1 MTQTNSPI
9 MDRPTLDALKAQVN
23 LADVMAAYGVE
34 VRHTGQNQMALC
46 PFHPDKTPS
55 LSIHGQLYK
64 CHGCGAK
71 GDVLRFLMDKDAL
84 DFPQALARLQGL
96 VGQVPPA
103 PPEGETPLLSPDRL
117 AGGFTRPELLAR
129 VASFYA
135 RQLPASRKAR
145 EYLAGRGLDHPE
157 LWDAFQVGYAD
168 GSLRAS
174 LPPDGPEVEALTQMG
189 ILNERGKEHFYGC
202 IVVPLSHPDIGI
214 VGMYGRRILPDSK
227 VTHLYLRGPKRGVL
241 NWQALHAA
249 SSVVVA
255 ECVLDALSLWA
266 AGVRNATC
274 LYGAGHLP
282 VDLEALL
289 TRYNVQEVRLCLD
302 ADPAGQKGTAALART
317 FHPQRI
323 RVLAVTLPEG
333 QDANDVLISAGPQ
346 ALRAAVDQAGLWL
359 PAGATPGRGEPA
371 DTALIPDVETVDHG
385 FIVRYG
391 AVVYRVTPRPPFTG
405 RLSALVRGTH
415 GDASSFQTV
424 NFYSDRNR
432 AQWVR
437 NVAHALKL
445 PIGDTEAHMTFLLA
459 EAERWVEHTV
469 LQSQQEAQSRP
480 EPMTDKE
487 KAAVLGFLRLPNL
500 VLAILADMEA
510 LGYVG
515 EEKCKLLAYL
525 IGLSRRM
532 ERPMSGIILS
542 QSGAGKS
549 TLTEVVEFLTPP
561 EEVELFSRL
570 SPMALGYLAKDY
582 LKRKLLILEERVGA
596 EAADYFI
603 RTLQTKNFLRHAVPM
618 KDPLTGQMHTRVIEV
633 EGPIAYLETTTQSR
647 VNFENATRCF
657 ELTLDESEEQTARIH
672 DRQRLMRDF
681 DTVLRNAGAREPVE
695 AIRRRHHQAQRL
707 LEPTRILNRFKP
719 YLRFPKRWLRTRR
732 DHERF
737 LSLVDVITFL
747 HQYTREQGTFLE
759 GDTPVRYAVSTVGDY
774 RLAYEL
780 ARDVLDKTFHELSR
794 HALELKV
801 AVGGLLDR
809 MGSPKERYELTFTRR
824 ELRDYVQ
831 WEDHRLRDTLQELVL
846 MEHLT
851 VEGGS
856 QGKTFRY
863 RLLAEP
869 NGESVPLSGLTTP
882 DELEERMATAGQR

>member
-1 MTQTNSPI
+1 M
-9 MDRPTLDALKAQVN
+9 KAC
-23 LADVMAAYGVE
+23 GVAVE
-34 VRHTGQNQMALC
+34 REGQNQMALC

-55 LSIHGQLYK
+55 LSVHGQLYK

-71 GDVLRFLMDKDAL
+71 GDVLRFVMLKDNL
-84 DFPQALARLQGL
+84 NFPQALARLQAM
-96 VGQVPPA
+96 VGQVPTAAEAPA
-103 PPEGETPLLSPDRL
+103 PVPSPDRL
-117 AGGFTRPELLAR
+117 VGGFTRPELLAR
-129 VASFYA
+129 VAKYYA
-135 RQLPASRKAR
+135 SHLSTSRQAR
-145 EYLAGRGLDHPE
+145 EYMASRGLDHPE

-168 GSLRAS
+168 GSLRTA
-174 LPPDGPEVEALTQMG
+174 LPLSGPEVEALTQLG

-202 IVVPLSHPDIGI
+202 VVVPLSHPDIGI
-214 VGMYGRRILPDSK
+214 VGMYGRRILPNSK
-227 VTHLYLRGPKRGVL
+227 VTHLYLRGTKRGVL
-241 NWQALHAA
+241 NWQALHAS
-249 SSVVVA
+249 SSVVLA
-255 ECVLDALSLWA
+255 ECVLDALSIWT
-266 AGVRNATC
+266 AGVRDVTC
-274 LYGAGHLP
+274 LFGAGALP
-282 VDLEALL
+282 VDLQELL
-289 TRYNVQEVRLCLD
+289 PRYGTEEVRFCLD
-302 ADPAGQKGTAALART
+302 ADPAGQKGTATLART
-317 FHPQRI
+317 FLQQGI
-323 RVLAVTLPEG
+323 RCQTITLPDG
-333 QDANDVLISAGPQ
+333 QDANDVLLDAGPE
-346 ALRAAVDQAGLWL
+346 ALRHALEQ
-359 PAGATPGRGEPA
+359 ATPVVATTEDGDGVSAIMPQ
-371 DTALIPDVETVDHG
+371 VETVDLG
-385 FIVRYG
+385 FIVHFG
-391 AVVYRVTPRPPFTG
+391 AVVYRVTPRAPFTG

-415 GDASSFQTV
+415 GELTSAEQV

-432 AQWVR
+432 TQWVR
-437 NVAHALKL
+437 NAARNLKL
-445 PIGDTEAHMTFLLA
+445 ATGDTEAHMTFLLA
-459 EAERWVEHTV
+459 EAERWVEYTV
-469 LQSQQEAQSRP
+469 LRSQQEAQSRP

-487 KAAVLGFLRLPNL
+487 KSAVLGFLRLANL
-500 VLAILADMEA
+500 VEVILSDMEA

-549 TLTEVVEFLTPP
+549 TLTELVESLTPP

-596 EAADYFI
+596 EGADYFI

-633 EGPIAYLETTTQSR
+633 EGPIAYLETTTQTR

-672 DRQRLMRDF
+672 ERQRLMRDF
-681 DTVLRNAGAREPVE
+681 DTVLQNAGAREPVE

-707 LEPTRILNRFKP
+707 LEPARILNRFKP

-747 HQYTREQGTFLE
+747 HQYSRESGTFLE
-759 GDTPVRYAVSTVGDY
+759 GDTPVRYVVSTVGDY

-780 ARDVLDKTFHELSR
+780 AKDVLDKTLHELSR
-794 HALELKV
+794 HALELKE
-801 AVGGLLDR
+801 AIGGLLDR
-809 MGSPKERYELTFTRR
+809 MGNPRQRYELTFTRR
-824 ELRDYVQ
+824 ELRDFVQ

-846 MEHLT
+846 MEHLAI
-851 VEGGS
+851 EGGS

-863 RLLAEP
+863 RLLEEP
-869 NGESVPLSGLTTP
+869 NGEPLPLSGLTTP
-882 DELEERMATAGQR
+882 EELEERLATAGRL